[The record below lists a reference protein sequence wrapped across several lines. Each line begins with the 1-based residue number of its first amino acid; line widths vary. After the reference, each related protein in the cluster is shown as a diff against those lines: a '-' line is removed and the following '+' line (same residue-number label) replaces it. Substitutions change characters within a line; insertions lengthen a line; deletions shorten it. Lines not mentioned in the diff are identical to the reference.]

1 MAKKTT
7 TFLLLNLFLV
17 ALSTL
22 TAAAVSPAVFVFGDS
37 TVDVGNNNF
46 LPSDAPKVNF
56 PPWGIDYP
64 GRTPTGRF
72 SNGFNYADYVAKWG
86 ITTLS
91 SLPMAKKTTTFLLLI
106 LFLAALSTLTTAAVS
121 PAVFVFGDSTVD
133 VGNNNFL
140 PSDAPKVNF
149 PPWGIDFPGR
159 TPTGRFS
166 NGFTYAD
173 YIAKAVGLATSPP
186 PFLSLSNGN
195 QMLRGVNFASGG
207 AGILYSSSGDVIAM
221 ATQIEDYKQVAA
233 NLTERL
239 GKKSAVVFLDKSLF
253 YLSVGSNDVLTL
265 YSLLNPGNSTQ
276 KDEAVVLVLSKF
288 KHQLERLY
296 DLGARKFAV
305 LGTGL
310 LGCIPVVR
318 VAVPSYGC
326 YEDLNDFSLRFKT
339 ATKALLEELSMSLKG
354 FQYSFG
360 DSYEMVTKIFSHP
373 QEYGFTELKAACCGG
388 GRLNAESDCLPNST
402 YCGNRGQYAFWDLS
416 HPSQA
421 LSKTITQLS
430 LYGPPL
436 FANPVNIH
444 HLVKS

>member
-1 MAKKTT
+1 M
-7 TFLLLNLFLV
+7 
-17 ALSTL
+17 
-22 TAAAVSPAVFVFGDS
+22 
-37 TVDVGNNNF
+37 
-46 LPSDAPKVNF
+46 
-56 PPWGIDYP
+56 
-64 GRTPTGRF
+64 
-72 SNGFNYADYVAKWG
+72 WG

-91 SLPMAKKTTTFLLLI
+91 SLPMAKKTTTFLLLN
-106 LFLAALSTLTTAAVS
+106 LFMAALSTLTTAAVS

-166 NGFTYAD
+166 NGFIYSD
-173 YIAKAVGLATSPP
+173 YIGMHSVLISR
-186 PFLSLSNGN
+186 
-195 QMLRGVNFASGG
+195 LRGVNFASGG
-207 AGILYSSSGDVIAM
+207 AGILYSSDADVIAM
-221 ATQIEDYKQVAA
+221 ATQIEDFEQVAA

-239 GKKSAVVFLDKSLF
+239 GKKSAAVFLDKSLF
-253 YLSVGSNDVLTL
+253 YLSVGSNDVFTL

-276 KDEAVVLVLSKF
+276 KDEAVVPVISKF

-310 LGCIPVVR
+310 FGCVPIFR

-326 YEDLNDFSLRFKT
+326 YDDLNDFSLHCKT
-339 ATKALLEELSMSLKG
+339 ATKAILEEISMSLKG
-354 FQYSFG
+354 FEHSFA
-360 DSYEMVTKIFSHP
+360 DSYEMVTKIFYHP
-373 QEYGFTELKAACCGG
+373 QEFGFTELKAACCGG
-388 GRLNAESDCLPNST
+388 GRLNAESDCLRNST
-402 YCGNRGQYAFWDLS
+402 YCSNRDQYAFWDLS

-421 LSKTITQLS
+421 LSKTIAQLS

>member
-17 ALSTL
+17 
-22 TAAAVSPAVFVFGDS
+22 
-37 TVDVGNNNF
+37 
-46 LPSDAPKVNF
+46 
-56 PPWGIDYP
+56 
-64 GRTPTGRF
+64 
-72 SNGFNYADYVAKWG
+72 
-86 ITTLS
+86 
-91 SLPMAKKTTTFLLLI
+91 
-106 LFLAALSTLTTAAVS
+106 ALSTLTTAAVS

-140 PSDAPKVNF
+140 PGDAPKVNF
-149 PPWGIDFPGR
+149 PPWGIDYPGG

-166 NGFTYAD
+166 NGFNYAD
-173 YIAKAVGLATSPP
+173 YIAKAVGLALSPP
-186 PFLSLSNGN
+186 PFLSISNVN
-195 QMLRGVNFASGG
+195 QMLRGVNFASGA
-207 AGILYSSSGDVIAM
+207 AGIVYTTGAEVIGM
-221 ATQIEDYKQVAA
+221 AAQIEDFEQVAG

-239 GKKSAVVFLDKSLF
+239 GKKSAAVFLDKSLF

-265 YSLLNPGNSTQ
+265 YSLLDQGNSSQ
-276 KDEAVVLVLSKF
+276 KDEAIVPVISEF

-296 DLGARKFAV
+296 DQGARKFAV

-318 VAVPSYGC
+318 VEVPSYGC
-326 YEDLNDFSLRFKT
+326 YEDLNNFSLRFKT

-373 QEYGFTELKAACCGG
+373 QEYGFTDVKAACCGS
-388 GRLNAESDCLPNST
+388 GRLNAESACLPNST
-402 YCGNRGQYAFWDLS
+402 VCSNRGQYGFWDQS
-416 HPSQA
+416 HPTQA
-421 LSKTITQLS
+421 LYKTIVQLS
-430 LYGPPL
+430 LYGPPV

-444 HLVKS
+444 HLVKG

>member
-7 TFLLLNLFLV
+7 TFLLLNLF
-17 ALSTL
+17 
-22 TAAAVSPAVFVFGDS
+22 
-37 TVDVGNNNF
+37 
-46 LPSDAPKVNF
+46 
-56 PPWGIDYP
+56 
-64 GRTPTGRF
+64 
-72 SNGFNYADYVAKWG
+72 
-86 ITTLS
+86 
-91 SLPMAKKTTTFLLLI
+91 M
-106 LFLAALSTLTTAAVS
+106 AALSTLTTAAVS

-140 PSDAPKVNF
+140 PSEAPKVNF
-149 PPWGIDFPGR
+149 RPWGIDFPGR

-166 NGFTYAD
+166 NGFIYSD
-173 YIAKAVGLATSPP
+173 YIGMHSDA
-186 PFLSLSNGN
+186 
-195 QMLRGVNFASGG
+195 
-207 AGILYSSSGDVIAM
+207 DVIAM
-221 ATQIEDYKQVAA
+221 ATQIEDFEQVAA

-239 GKKSAVVFLDKSLF
+239 GKKSAAVFLDKSLF
-253 YLSVGSNDVLTL
+253 YLSVGSNDVFTQ

-276 KDEAVVLVLSKF
+276 KDEAVVPVISKF

-310 LGCIPVVR
+310 LGCIPIFR
-318 VAVPSYGC
+318 AAVPSYGC

-339 ATKALLEELSMSLKG
+339 ATKAILEELSMSLKG

-373 QEYGFTELKAACCGG
+373 QEFGFTELKAACCGG
-388 GRLNAESDCLPNST
+388 GRLNAESDCLRNST
-402 YCGNRGQYAFWDLS
+402 YCSNRDQYAFWDLS

-421 LSKTITQLS
+421 LSKTIAQLS

-436 FANPVNIH
+436 FANPVNFH

>member
-7 TFLLLNLFLV
+7 TFLLLN
-17 ALSTL
+17 
-22 TAAAVSPAVFVFGDS
+22 
-37 TVDVGNNNF
+37 
-46 LPSDAPKVNF
+46 
-56 PPWGIDYP
+56 
-64 GRTPTGRF
+64 
-72 SNGFNYADYVAKWG
+72 
-86 ITTLS
+86 
-91 SLPMAKKTTTFLLLI
+91 

-166 NGFTYAD
+166 NGFIYSD
-173 YIAKAVGLATSPP
+173 YIAKAIGLAMSPP
-186 PFLSLSNGN
+186 PFLSLSNSN

-207 AGILYSSSGDVIAM
+207 AGILYSSDADVIAM
-221 ATQIEDYKQVAA
+221 ATQIEDFEQVAA
-233 NLTERL
+233 NLTEIL
-239 GKKSAVVFLDKSLF
+239 GKKSAAVFLEKSLF
-253 YLSVGSNDVLTL
+253 YLSVGSNDVFTL

-276 KDEAVVLVLSKF
+276 KDEAVVPVISKF

-310 LGCIPVVR
+310 LGCIPIFR
-318 VAVPSYGC
+318 AAVPSYGC

-339 ATKALLEELSMSLKG
+339 ATKAILEELSMSLKG

-373 QEYGFTELKAACCGG
+373 QEFGFTEIKAACCGG
-388 GRLNAESDCLPNST
+388 GRLNAESDCLRNST
-402 YCGNRGQYAFWDLS
+402 YCSNRDQYAFWDLS

-421 LSKTITQLS
+421 LSKTIAQLS